1 MTSTQ
6 IELKTKGIIDTTV
19 LLRLLRTLSRGLDDV
34 HNKFIFRGERL
45 YNIINLTA
53 TFVVKTAKDK
63 KKTLKIFDKFFS
75 ILSNKVSLFIF

>member
-1 MTSTQ
+1 MMFTISLFSGGSACTTLSTQ
-6 IELKTKGIIDTTV
+6 QQK
-19 LLRLLRTLSRGLDDV
+19 
-34 HNKFIFRGERL
+34 
-45 YNIINLTA
+45 Y